1 MLYFLLPKTHSSIY
15 TKLTCSA
22 VSENAQISM
31 SQSLAYYLYNIK
43 EKIKG
48 REDEWDLFKKYTNP
62 YEFIHTSI
70 PYKKKS
76 VAKYKPLSRAYF
88 KMVEIMESFQLYNND
103 KAFSSF
109 HLAEGP
115 GGFIEALAQLR
126 NCNDDIYIGM
136 TLLDDHNDETIP
148 AWKKTNQFLEK
159 HKNVFIENGADGTG
173 NILSLAN
180 LEYCKSKYGSSMQII
195 TGDGGFDF
203 SVDFNNQEINI
214 VRLLFAQICYALCMQ
229 KYNGCFVLKI
239 FDCFTTA
246 TIELL
251 YLLSSCYKRV
261 YITKP
266 QTSRYANSEKYL
278 VCQGFLHESSDALYP
293 FIKHA
298 FESMMQI
305 PENHSITHF
314 LHTVNQRKMEAVYM
328 KAPPGFDVIEET
340 SRQHKPSEELVIES
354 QIPYYF
360 YKKIEEYNAVFGQQQ
375 IENIHATL
383 SLIENKTTEK
393 IENITKFHIQK
404 CMQWCE
410 KYNIPHVSFFSP
422 AEN

>member
-1 MLYFLLPKTHSSIY
+1 MLYFLLPKTHSFIY

-22 VSENAQISM
+22 INKPDNENAQLSM

-48 REDEWDLFKKYTNP
+48 REDEWDLYKKYTNP

-88 KMVEIMESFQLYNND
+88 KMVEIMESFQLYSDD
-103 KAFSSF
+103 KPLSSF

-115 GGFIEALAQLR
+115 GGFIEALAYLR
-126 NCNDDIYIGM
+126 KCSEDTYIGM
-136 TLLDDHNDETIP
+136 TLLDDKNDETIP
-148 AWKKTNQFLEK
+148 AWKKTNQFLDK
-159 HKNVFIENGADGTG
+159 NKNVFIENGADRTG
-173 NILSLAN
+173 NILSLEN
-180 LEYCKSKYGSSMQII
+180 LEYCKSKYGSSMQVI

-203 SVDFNNQEINI
+203 SVDFNNQETNI

-239 FDCFTTA
+239 FDCFTNA

-251 YLLSSCYKRV
+251 YLLSSCYKKV

-266 QTSRYANSEKYL
+266 QTSRYANSEKYV

-293 FIKHA
+293 FIKDA
-298 FESMMQI
+298 FESMMKI

-314 LHTVNQRKMEAVYM
+314 LHAVNQRRVQIHHGETCVEMEN
-328 KAPPGFDVIEET
+328 
-340 SRQHKPSEELVIES
+340 

-383 SLIENKTTEK
+383 TLIENRTTDK
-393 IENITKFHIQK
+393 IENITKFHVQK
-404 CMQWCE
+404 CLQWCA
-410 KYNIPHVSFFSP
+410 KYNIPHSSFFTSVE
-422 AEN
+422 A